1 MSLWGSLTGYL
12 LDFPGFKGG
21 TADDDPSTPSP
32 TVRAWQPELKL
43 VRALYGGFNALRAER
58 QQYLPQHPAEEE
70 KDYFIRSMRPT
81 FYNAFAR
88 TIRALTGIA
97 FRQPPTS
104 VGVPP
109 EIQKLYDD
117 DIDNRGTAGDMFLRH
132 TFLDALITGLTG
144 IFVEMPTLDGEN
156 ITRAD
161 ELAAEIRPYWTM
173 YSKDNIVSFRTVVED
188 GQLLLAQLVLREV
201 VQVPQG
207 DYGVKLIEQY
217 RSFKRLPAVAPAT
230 ADAAILW
237 ESWQRAQSG
246 KLVSVGSGQLPTVT
260 EIPFAPVYTEHTDF
274 MDARPP
280 LMDLANLNLLHY
292 QMWSDLAHAAHIAN
306 VPVLFGVGIDENE
319 IQIGPNRAI
328 LVKGGDAST
337 TLRWLE
343 TTGASL
349 GSTRALLSDLE
360 EQMANLG
367 LSMLQRKSRAAET
380 AQKSILDRTEQD
392 ATLGAVVG
400 DLENGIELAL
410 YFTAQYLG
418 MNVKANPKIGGSL
431 KFTRDFQLD
440 PATAGQFSPAQASFA
455 PEPKAAGE
463 TNNPK
468 TTGTQ
473 VPAPTG
479 A

>member
-1 MSLWGSLTGYL
+1 MSLWGSLTGHL

-32 TVRAWQPELKL
+32 SVRAWQPELKL

-70 KDYFIRSMRPT
+70 KDYFIRASRPT

-104 VGVPP
+104 EGIPP

-117 DIDNRGTAGDMFLRH
+117 DIDNRGTAGAMFLRH

-156 ITRAD
+156 VTRAD
-161 ELAAEIRPYWTM
+161 EIAAEIRPYWTM

-188 GQLLLAQLVLREV
+188 GKLLLAQLVLREV
-201 VQVPQG
+201 IQLPKG
-207 DYGVKLIEQY
+207 DYGVKLVEQY
-217 RSFKRLPAVAPAT
+217 RSFKRLPAVTGAT
-230 ADAAILW
+230 TDATILW

-246 KLVSVGSGQLPTVT
+246 KLVSMGSGQLPSVT

-328 LVKGGDAST
+328 LVKGGDSST

-418 MNVKANPKIGGSL
+418 MNVKDNPKIGGSL

-440 PATAGQFSPAQASFA
+440 PATAGQFSPAQAASA
-455 PEPKAAGE
+455 PEPKAPGQ
-463 TNNPK
+463 TNNPA
-468 TTGTQ
+468 TTGTT
-473 VPAPTG
+473 VPAPG